1 MSLGVAQLSSLRL
14 GASSTCPV
22 APRLGVRKIHVRK
35 QVGQSS
41 RHSLAVDAA
50 GTAVQGVVDEEV
62 TFHTEY
68 SPTHRAGE
76 HLHNHTHT
84 HKGQRIIYIWSGD
97 QGLCLCK
104 YSRWHMKDC
113 YLHFGLSVD
122 LDSLGKT

>member
-22 APRLGVRKIHVRK
+22 ALRLGVRKIHVRK

-84 HKGQRIIYIWSGD
+84 QRTEN
-97 QGLCLCK
+97 
-104 YSRWHMKDC
+104 
-113 YLHFGLSVD
+113 YLHMVRRPGSVSMQIQQVAHEGLLLTLWSF
-122 LDSLGKT
+122 S